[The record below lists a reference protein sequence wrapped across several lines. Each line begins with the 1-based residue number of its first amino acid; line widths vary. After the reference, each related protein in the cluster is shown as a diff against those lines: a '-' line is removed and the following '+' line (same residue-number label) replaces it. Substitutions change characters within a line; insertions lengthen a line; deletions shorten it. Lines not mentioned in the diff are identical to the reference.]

1 MLSNRGEFA
10 LRQDNINKPSFN
22 FDKDILFQDID
33 TDRYIAR
40 IAALL
45 NEHDPNFSNRLY
57 DTYGLLPY
65 DQEKFAEK
73 FTRSAVAE
81 ATIGFLADFYD
92 GLFNGITRAWQA
104 PANNIAGDKL
114 IRKYANP
121 DIDRLAASYDGAS
134 SLGGYSTEALRRHVP
149 SELPC
154 LGRLVDILK
163 PTVIRGKKNYPHE
176 GELMVTAN
184 YAPYFKH
191 ESESYKE
198 LLELAYRE
206 SAIAR
211 DVLAL
216 EKEKHSFT
224 RNLMQH
230 VATMHMMFS
239 NFYRVV
245 PPAQAIV
252 SKHRIYSI
260 GSNELFRHYLEKEV
274 APAGASAFFQGTALE
289 DNTPLLERVKLE
301 VDGRALN
308 LIVDLS

>member
-1 MLSNRGEFA
+1 M
-10 LRQDNINKPSFN
+10 RQDNINKPSFN
-22 FDKDILFQDID
+22 FDKDVLRQGID
-33 TDRYIAR
+33 TDYCIGK
-40 IAALL
+40 IAASLD
-45 NEHDPNFSNRLY
+45 ERDPDFSNRLY
-57 DTYGLLPY
+57 DTHGLLPY
-65 DQEKFAEK
+65 DQEKFAEN
-73 FTRSAVAE
+73 FTSSAIAE
-81 ATIGFLADFYD
+81 VNMRCLIGFYD
-92 GLFNGITRAWQA
+92 VLHGDITYNWQD
-104 PANNIAGDKL
+104 PASKIEGDKL
-114 IRKYANP
+114 IRKYVNP
-121 DIDRLAASYDGAS
+121 DIDRLATSYDGAS
-134 SLGGYSTEALRRHVP
+134 NLENYSTKALRSHVP

-163 PTVIRGKKNYPHE
+163 PKVIRGKKDYPHE

-191 ESESYKE
+191 ESENYKE
-198 LLELAYRE
+198 LLELAHRE
-206 SAIAR
+206 SAFAR

-216 EKEKHSFT
+216 AERKHSFT
-224 RNLMQH
+224 RELMQH

-239 NFYRVV
+239 TFYRIV

-252 SKHRIYSI
+252 TSHRVYSI